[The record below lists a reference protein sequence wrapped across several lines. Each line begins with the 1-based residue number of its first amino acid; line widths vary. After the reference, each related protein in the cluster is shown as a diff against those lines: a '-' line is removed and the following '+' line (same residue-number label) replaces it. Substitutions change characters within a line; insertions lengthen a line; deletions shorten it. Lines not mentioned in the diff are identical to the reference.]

1 VEQCKQQQDART
13 LYELERA
20 LQPFLQEMVRL
31 VRRRRKAALQARV
44 DSQAII
50 NAALHSFIKG
60 VGNRQFPQLRNQEDV
75 KRVLTTLVVRTL
87 LNEVA
92 WNQCQQRD
100 VGREQSL
107 DGDRTRGLPEAEPAG
122 DATRLLDPT
131 FADWLEAFLAVVEDV
146 HPKAEDIVCLSLEG
160 HANEEIAARL
170 GLSTRW
176 VQRTKQAM
184 RAAWDKAQA
193 GDAEAPPGQGQG
205 HGSRA

>member
-1 VEQCKQQQDART
+1 MSGPITRAVEQCKQQQDARA
-13 LYELERA
+13 LYDLERA
-20 LQPFLQEMVRL
+20 LQPFLQEMIRL

-50 NAALHSFIKG
+50 NAALHSFLKG
-60 VGNRQFPQLRNQEDV
+60 VGNRRFPELQNQEDV

-100 VGREQSL
+100 VGREQHL
-107 DGDRTRGLPEAEPAG
+107 DERLPGKEPVG
-122 DATRLLDPT
+122 DASRLVDPT
-131 FADWLEAFLAVVEDV
+131 FADWLEAFLAVVEGV

-160 HANEEIAARL
+160 YANEEIAARL

-184 RAAWDKAQA
+184 RAAWEQAQ
-193 GDAEAPPGQGQG
+193 ETR
-205 HGSRA
+205 S

>member
-1 VEQCKQQQDART
+1 MSGPITHAVERCKQQQDSEA
-13 LYELERA
+13 LHELERA
-20 LQPFLQEMVRL
+20 LQPFLQEMIRL
-31 VRRRRKAALQARV
+31 VRRRRKTALQARV

-60 VGNRQFPQLRNQEDV
+60 VGSRQFPQLQNQEDV

-92 WNQCQQRD
+92 WNHSQQRD
-100 VGREQSL
+100 VAREQRL
-107 DGDRTRGLPEAEPAG
+107 DEDGMRGLPEKASSG

-131 FADWLEAFLAVVEDV
+131 FADWLEAFLAVVEGV
-146 HPKAEDIVCLSLEG
+146 HPKAENIVCLSLEG
-160 HANEEIAARL
+160 YANEEIAARL

-184 RAAWDKAQA
+184 RAAWEKAQA
-193 GDAEAPPGQGQG
+193 GGA
-205 HGSRA
+205 